1 MRVRR
6 DLSSIP
12 LRSASETWERIIA
25 LVTGPGSRDVGQLSS
40 ATGVI
45 ASIIT
50 DEHPARRAILIEGVG
65 PQLRIYCRF
74 GMKAVETGAQV
85 DALMWNPTAGN
96 WTMHLPCDDE
106 NIDWVKKSLAK
117 CAPRIKVFGV
127 ADADRAQEEEVPA
140 ESKGGPILVDWNI
153 NGGL

>member
-6 DLSSIP
+6 DISSIP
-12 LRSASETWERIIA
+12 LRSASDTWERIIA
-25 LVTGPGSRDVGQLSS
+25 LVTGPGSKDVGQLSS
-40 ATGVI
+40 ATGVM

-50 DEHPARRAILIEGVG
+50 DEHPARRAILLEGVG
-65 PQLRIYCRF
+65 AQLRIYCRF
-74 GMKAVETGAQV
+74 GMKALETGAQV
-85 DALMWNPTAGN
+85 DALTWNPTAGN
-96 WTMHLPCDDE
+96 WTMHVPCDDE

-117 CAPRIKVFGV
+117 CAPRIKVFDV
-127 ADADRAQEEEVPA
+127 SDADRAEEEQVPA